1 MASLV
6 TTNLAPTTATPPRTS
21 TTRSVGSSQASSAPA
36 PAPTASIRPDERAL
50 PGRRSL
56 ARWTPARPI
65 PASLHRE
72 NGYVR
77 KARAAELHRG
87 CPRRSGRAALAEG
100 AGQLR
105 DGGEDVQPRPGR
117 AKCCC
122 QAELQCCTERLMRL
136 CPANLEACERA
147 GREPDP

>member
-65 PASLHRE
+65 PVPASLHRE

-105 DGGEDVQPRPGR
+105 DGGEGVQPRPGR
-117 AKCCC
+117 A
-122 QAELQCCTERLMRL
+122 
-136 CPANLEACERA
+136 
-147 GREPDP
+147 

>member
-1 MASLV
+1 CCSV
-6 TTNLAPTTATPPRTS
+6 TATRAPPPAAPPWPSPPR
-21 TTRSVGSSQASSAPA
+21 RVGCPAAPSAPA

-105 DGGEDVQPRPGR
+105 DGGEDGQPRPGR